1 MRPEGN
7 SGQRP
12 YHEESFAPYEEFLAA
27 YHFTIITYAHEA
39 VDPRE
44 AQDAAHE
51 SERVLSD
58 TVRDALKL
66 DIYPLV
72 SSYFGDS
79 VTVKIGPLQGGSIA
93 GHIVLVLAAGESMY
107 EFRSKYHDVADS
119 LLLMQS
125 QIRRILRATLRQT
138 QIEFPVRHD
147 VNVRL
152 IQAPALRKDV
162 SMAPVHPAPAQPS
175 PSAGKPPEEW
185 IEVAQMVRELLHRT
199 NSQSQTVM
207 GFLMVFTLMEFA
219 VIVAILAWVLANTFW
234 FAAP

>member
-1 MRPEGN
+1 MRPEGS
-7 SGQRP
+7 SGQRSL
-12 YHEESFAPYEEFLAA
+12 HEESFVAYEEFLAA
-27 YHFTIITYAHEA
+27 YHFTIITYAHGA

-44 AQDAAHE
+44 AQDVAHE

-58 TVRDALKL
+58 TIRDALRL

-72 SSYFGDS
+72 SSFFGDF

-93 GHIVLVLAAGESMY
+93 GHIVLMLAAGESLY
-107 EFRSKYHDVADS
+107 AFRSKYHDVTDS

-138 QIEFPVRHD
+138 QIEFSVTHD

-152 IQAPALRKDV
+152 IGAPALRKDV
-162 SMAPVHPAPAQPS
+162 SIAPVHPEPGQPS
-175 PSAGKPPEEW
+175 PPDGEPLEEW
-185 IEVAQMVRELLHRT
+185 IEVAQMVRELLKRS

-207 GFLMVFTLMEFA
+207 GFLMAFTLMEFA
-219 VIVAILAWVLANTFW
+219 VIVAVLAWVLANTYW

>member
-7 SGQRP
+7 SGQRS
-12 YHEESFAPYEEFLAA
+12 YHEEPFAAYEEFLAA
-27 YHFTIITYAHEA
+27 YHFTIITYADGA

-44 AQDAAHE
+44 AQNVAHE

-72 SSYFGDS
+72 SSYFGDF

-93 GHIVLVLAAGESMY
+93 GHIVLVLAAGESIY
-107 EFRSKYHDVADS
+107 EFRSKYRDVNDT
-119 LLLMQS
+119 LVLIQS
-125 QIRRILRATLRQT
+125 QIRRILRATLRRT
-138 QIEFPVRHD
+138 QIQFPVRHD

-152 IQAPALRKDV
+152 IKAPALRKDV
-162 SMAPVHPAPAQPS
+162 SVPPVHSAPAQPS
-175 PSAGKPPEEW
+175 TSVEGPPEEW
-185 IEVAQMVRELLHRT
+185 TEVVRMVRELQQRS
-199 NSQSQTVM
+199 NSQSQTLM
-207 GFLMVFTLMEFA
+207 GFLMAFTLVEFA
-219 VIVAILAWVLANTFW
+219 VIVAILAWVLANTYW